1 MAPLPS
7 FDTSWVSPTD
17 AVVTLRSL
25 PRRFGEAFDRAAR
38 AAGAAD
44 DDDDVITRR
53 PADGG
58 LSPLAHAAWTASALE
73 EIGSAFRRV
82 QEASNPP
89 ITLPARDP
97 PGPVDG
103 PDDTMA
109 SVLAR
114 LGDRA
119 RSVADALAAVHGVDW
134 LRTGQAATGPVSA
147 LDIARH
153 GVRLGVEHLRA
164 VEAATRPGGR

>member
-1 MAPLPS
+1 MAPPPS
-7 FDTSWVSPTD
+7 FDTSRVSPTD

-25 PRRFGEAFDRAAR
+25 PRRFGEAFDRL
-38 AAGAAD
+38 AGAGGAD
-44 DDDDVITRR
+44 DDDVTRG

-82 QEASNPP
+82 QEVSNPP
-89 ITLPARDP
+89 ITLPPLDP
-97 PGPVDG
+97 PGPVVG
-103 PDDTMA
+103 PDDTVA

-114 LGDRA
+114 LGERA
-119 RSVADALAAVHGVDW
+119 RSVADAMAAVHGEDW

-147 LDIARH
+147 LDIARY

-164 VEAATRPGGR
+164 VEASIHPGGR